1 MSLPL
6 QDVLVALLV
15 VSCALYSS
23 WRLAT
28 VALRLKMLAG
38 LARLPGLGRAAWL
51 ERLRQRT
58 LARQLAACGGCA
70 RAPTP
75 DAASRNRT
83 PGALRR

>member
-1 MSLPL
+1 MSLLL
-6 QDVLVALLV
+6 QDILVALLV

-23 WRLAT
+23 WRLAS
-28 VALRLKMLAG
+28 VALRLKMLAA
-38 LARLPGLGRAAWL
+38 LARLPWLGGSAWL